1 MAKRGTTI
9 TVISNRFAEIAARLP
24 KATGEIVKKTLLDI
38 ETQAKLRVP
47 VDTGALR
54 NSIQTEMET
63 DTSGV
68 VFTNQE
74 YAAYVEY
81 GTSKMAAQ
89 PYMTP
94 AAEGERSHFLSAMSD
109 LEGQLG

>member
-1 MAKRGTTI
+1 MARRGTTI

-24 KATGEIVKKTLLDI
+24 QETGEIVQKTLLAI
-38 ETQAKLRVP
+38 ETTAKMKAP

-54 NSIQTEMET
+54 ASIQNEMEEE
-63 DTSGV
+63 TSGV
-68 VFTNQE
+68 VYTNQE
-74 YAAYVEY
+74 YSQFVEF

-94 AAEGERSHFLSAMSD
+94 AAEGERSHFLSDMSN